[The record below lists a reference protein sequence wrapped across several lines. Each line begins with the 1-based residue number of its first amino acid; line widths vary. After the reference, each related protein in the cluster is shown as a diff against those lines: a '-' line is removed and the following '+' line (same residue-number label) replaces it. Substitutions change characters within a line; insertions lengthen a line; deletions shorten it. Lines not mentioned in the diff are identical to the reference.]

1 MKKIVQ
7 IITLLSLS
15 CACLAVNAENIP
27 LQTQYPERY
36 VVVKG
41 DTLWRIAGKFL
52 KNPWQWPS
60 LWGMNK
66 AEIKNPHRIYPGDVV
81 VLDMVGGQP
90 KLKLLMQQ
98 VPANTVNLE
107 PGIIVTP
114 LSEDAIST
122 IQPNIITPFLTKPQV
137 MEANDIKKA
146 PRIVAGQDQRYVLSP
161 GTRIYVQDM
170 PAGEMKPFWSIY
182 RTGEEIKD
190 PQTKVVLGYE
200 SKYLGEAKI
209 LQNGNPA
216 VAVITKAV
224 EEIFVK
230 DRLLPSPDDVQ
241 QAYVPRA
248 PESKVDAQIVKISSG
263 LEETGVGSVV
273 LINKGAK
280 DGLAQGHVLA
290 IQRSGQEIDD
300 PEAESKK
307 EIKIKLPNERAGLLM
322 VFKTFERLS
331 YGLIMESNGPVYV
344 LDQLTTP
351 TP

>member
-7 IITLLSLS
+7 IITLLSLT
-15 CACLAVNAENIP
+15 CACLVVNAENIP

-52 KNPWQWPS
+52 KNPWQWPA

-66 AEIKNPHRIYPGDVV
+66 AEIKNPHHIYPGDVV
-81 VLDMVGGQP
+81 AIDMVNGRP
-90 KLKLLMQQ
+90 KLKLLSQQ
-98 VPANTVNLE
+98 VVSQTVNLE
-107 PGIIVTP
+107 PGVIVTP
-114 LSEDAIST
+114 LNEHAIAT
-122 IQPNIITPFLTKPQV
+122 IQPNIITPFITKPQV

-146 PRIVAGQDQRYVLSP
+146 PRIVAGQEQRYVLSP
-161 GTRIYVQDM
+161 GTRIYVQDL
-170 PAGEMKPFWSIY
+170 PAGDTKPYWSIY

-190 PQTKVVLGYE
+190 PKTKAVLGYE

-209 LQNGNPA
+209 LQAGNPA

-230 DRLLPSPDDVQ
+230 DRLLPTPDDLQ

-248 PESKVDAQIVKISSG
+248 PEADVQAQIVKISSG
-263 LEETGVGSVV
+263 VAETGVGSVV

-280 DGLAQGHVLA
+280 DGLEQGHVLA
-290 IQRSGQEIDD
+290 IQRHGELIDD
-300 PEAESKK
+300 PEPETKPDA
-307 EIKIKLPNERAGLLM
+307 KIQLPTERAGLLM

-331 YGLIMESNGPVYV
+331 YGLIMESNGPVYA
-344 LDQLTTP
+344 LDTLTSP
-351 TP
+351 KP